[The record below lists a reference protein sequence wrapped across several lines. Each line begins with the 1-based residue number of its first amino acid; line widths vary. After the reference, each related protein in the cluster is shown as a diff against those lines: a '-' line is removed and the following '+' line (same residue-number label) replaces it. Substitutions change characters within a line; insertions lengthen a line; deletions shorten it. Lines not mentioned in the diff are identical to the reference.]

1 MMNTKHKSLPQT
13 EKSQAP
19 TVTVWMNHMLVWLEE
34 NNQDRMVITA
44 FKFAGQNILK
54 DNKLYQDTKNYLL
67 PNQSTII

>member
-1 MMNTKHKSLPQT
+1 MNRMF
-13 EKSQAP
+13 A
-19 TVTVWMNHMLVWLEE
+19 WLEE

-44 FKFAGQNILK
+44 FKFAGQKILK